1 MIAAV
6 AERDHLL
13 FRFSTIPLRLFVDF
27 RTAPE
32 EGPAVHVLP
41 PAASVKERMASIRT
55 VRPGMP
61 RPKRIN
67 IVAWPLRIGALDRL
81 GVLAAIRSRL
91 GDLDGFDAL
100 KALDA
105 AFDELDRAEAD
116 EVRRAITGEG
126 YKTLW
131 TAPTTRS

>member
-1 MIAAV
+1 MLAAV

-13 FRFSTIPLRLFVDF
+13 FRFSTIPLRLFIDF
-27 RTAPE
+27 RTAPQ

-67 IVAWPLRIGALDRL
+67 IVAWPLRVGALDRL
-81 GVLAAIRSRL
+81 GVLAAIRQRL
-91 GDLDGFDAL
+91 GDLDGFEAL

-105 AFDELDRAEAD
+105 AFRELDQAEAA
-116 EVRRAITGEG
+116 EMRRAVTGEG

-131 TAPTTRS
+131 TAPAPS